1 MHKKTGIV
9 ILSTLSSIFISASA
23 IAANKEQSSED
34 QLTIK
39 EIVTSEVFLGGLA
52 VILVYAGNYVVSKKV
67 EESIK
72 GNISPTLSV
81 LVNKIDHITEASQD
95 IKMSLIH
102 LESKYSLVEKELENI
117 KEKLNEQKK
126 EYTDKIDKIE
136 KELNHIEQIVS
147 NIKSIC
153 PIE

>member
-1 MHKKTGIV
+1 MYKKTVIV

-81 LVNKIDHITEASQD
+81 LVSKIDHITEASQD

>member
-1 MHKKTGIV
+1 MYKKTGIV

>member
-1 MHKKTGIV
+1 MYKKTVIV

-81 LVNKIDHITEASQD
+81 LVSKIDHITEASQD
-95 IKMSLIH
+95 IKMSLLH

-126 EYTDKIDKIE
+126 EYTDKINKIE

>member
-1 MHKKTGIV
+1 MYKKTGIV

-72 GNISPTLSV
+72 GNISPL
-81 LVNKIDHITEASQD
+81 LCNRL
-95 IKMSLIH
+95 M
-102 LESKYSLVEKELENI
+102 
-117 KEKLNEQKK
+117 
-126 EYTDKIDKIE
+126 
-136 KELNHIEQIVS
+136 IVMMH
-147 NIKSIC
+147 KGVAM
-153 PIE
+153 

>member
-1 MHKKTGIV
+1 MYKKTGIV

-81 LVNKIDHITEASQD
+81 LVSKIDHITEASQD

>member
-1 MHKKTGIV
+1 MYKKTVIV

-39 EIVTSEVFLGGLA
+39 AIVTSEVFLGGLA

-67 EESIK
+67 DELIK
-72 GNISPTLSV
+72 GNISPTLDN

-95 IKMSLIH
+95 IKMSLLH

-126 EYTDKIDKIE
+126 EYTDKINKIE

-153 PIE
+153 PME

>member
-1 MHKKTGIV
+1 MYKKTVIV
-9 ILSTLSSIFISASA
+9 ILSTLSSIFISASV

-52 VILVYAGNYVVSKKV
+52 VILVYAGNYAVSKKV
-67 EESIK
+67 GESIRE
-72 GNISPTLSV
+72 NISPILSN

-95 IKMSLIH
+95 IKMSLLH

-126 EYTDKIDKIE
+126 EYTDKINKIE